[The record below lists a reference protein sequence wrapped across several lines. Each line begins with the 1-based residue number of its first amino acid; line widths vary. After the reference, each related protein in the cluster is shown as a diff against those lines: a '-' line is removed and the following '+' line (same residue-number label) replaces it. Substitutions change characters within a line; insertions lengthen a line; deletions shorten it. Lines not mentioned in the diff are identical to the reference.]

1 MPTADRYEND
11 RHPGVFMGELSLTD
25 DVTAAAVHRIGLR
38 AYTVEAELIRFDRI
52 PPLRESLEEMRAQP
66 LRWLGATVEG
76 EIAAF
81 VAWEALAEDLIGIAR
96 VCVDPQWFRRGLALA
111 LLRHLLADLAPE
123 HDALVSTGADNYPA
137 VALYERLGFCH
148 VDTIEPA
155 PGVRL
160 ARFKL
165 ARPSGRPGR

>member
-1 MPTADRYEND
+1 MTTADRYEND
-11 RHPGVFMGELSLTD
+11 RHPGVVMGELSLTD

-38 AYTVEAELIRFDRI
+38 AYTVEAELIGFDGI
-52 PPLRESLEEMRAQP
+52 PPLRESLEEMRVQP

-81 VAWEALAEDLIGIAR
+81 VAWQVMAEELICIAR
-96 VCVDPQWFRRGLALA
+96 VCVDPRWFRRGLAST
-111 LLRHLLADLAPE
+111 LLRHLLADLAPP
-123 HDALVSTGADNYPA
+123 HDALVSTGADNHPA
-137 VALYERLGFCH
+137 VALYERLGFRH

-160 ARFKL
+160 ARFEL
-165 ARPSGRPGR
+165 TRPSGRPGR